1 MKRYSQ
7 EHQWIEVA
15 ADGASALV
23 GITKYAA
30 DELGDITFIEMPA
43 VGKTLSAGAQL
54 CVIESVKAASDVF
67 IPASGTISEV
77 NTALE
82 TAPEKINEDPENA
95 AWICRI
101 TNFNAAEID
110 ALMDEA
116 KYAEYCK

>member
-54 CVIESVKAASDVF
+54 YVIESVKAASDVF

>member
-7 EHQWIEVA
+7 EHQWIDVA
-15 ADGASALV
+15 EDGKSATV

-30 DELGDITFIEMPA
+30 DELGEITFIEMPA
-43 VGKTLSAGAQL
+43 VGKSLSAGAQL

-67 IPASGTISEV
+67 IPASGTIDEV

-82 TAPEKINEDPENA
+82 TAPETINDDPEGA

-101 TNFNAAEID
+101 SNLYSAEIEK
-110 ALMDEA
+110 LMTVEQ
-116 KYAEYCK
+116 YAEYCK